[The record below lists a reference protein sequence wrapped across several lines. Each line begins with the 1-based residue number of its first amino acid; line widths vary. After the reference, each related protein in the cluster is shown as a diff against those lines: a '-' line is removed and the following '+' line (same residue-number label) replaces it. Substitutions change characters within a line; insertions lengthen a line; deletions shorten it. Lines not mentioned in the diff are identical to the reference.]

1 MPWLRYRGWTASLDP
16 DPHTLLDFRS
26 AIELGEGTMKRLYV
40 ALVMSALMV
49 ATVAADDWPSRPVR
63 MVNTFAAG
71 GTADVLTRLVADH
84 LSGAFKQQF
93 FVETRA
99 GAGGSIGVQ
108 SVANSPPDGYNFVL
122 TNITQLVL
130 LPISNPKLGYDPH
143 RDLTNIAYVAGAPI
157 MISVNAAS
165 GVRTFN
171 DFSAHATRSA
181 KPLTYSSSGVGSSG
195 HLVGESFAQ
204 KTGIRVE
211 HVPYKGASQG
221 LMDLVAGHIFFSA
234 QTVSST
240 AAQVRAGTLNAIVH
254 SHATRLPDF
263 SDVPTFKEMGVDLV
277 ATTWFSISGPAKLP
291 QDIVEKM
298 NREVARA
305 VSRPEVQQRLR
316 QDGLIPETMSVE
328 QLKAH
333 IEAETV
339 RWKPV
344 LEQAG
349 LIGK

>member
-1 MPWLRYRGWTASLDP
+1 
-16 DPHTLLDFRS
+16 
-26 AIELGEGTMKRLYV
+26 MKRFC
-40 ALVMSALMV
+40 AALMV
-49 ATVAADDWPSRPVR
+49 GALTMSAAAAADDWPSRPVR

-108 SVANSPPDGYNFVL
+108 SVANSPPDGYAFAL
-122 TNITQLVL
+122 TNITHLVL

-165 GVRTFN
+165 GVRTFS
-171 DFSAHATRSA
+171 DFIAYA
-181 KPLTYSSSGVGSSG
+181 KRAASPLTYSSSGVGSSG
-195 HLVGESFAQ
+195 HLVAELFAQ
-204 KTGIRVE
+204 KTGIRIE

-240 AAQVRAGTLNAIVH
+240 AAQVRGGALVAIAH
-254 SHATRLPDF
+254 SHATRLADF
-263 SDVPTFKEMGVDLV
+263 PDVPTFKENDIDLV
-277 ATTWFSISGPAKLP
+277 ATTWFTISGPAKLP
-291 QDIVEKM
+291 KDITEKM
-298 NREVARA
+298 NCEIVRA
-305 VSRPEVQQRLR
+305 VSKPEVQQRLR
-316 QDGLIPETMSVE
+316 QDGLIAETMSVE
-328 QLKAH
+328 QLKQH
-333 IEAETV
+333 IDAETV

-349 LIGK
+349 LITR